1 MENPV
6 GQLIQNILEQFI
18 KPSEDFGHIGI
29 IRNVST
35 LIRVHSEKLALLGEI
50 SFPSKPEIWFNYF
63 KDSMQKLNEN
73 IFHMLKPNDF
83 GSDEQK
89 LHFLQVAATWDLPV
103 ERLIVNPERCHVY
116 LKRTSIIKQT
126 ISHILTDKNYGQL
139 KKLETRYVYIEPLEE
154 DTRVLQDLSL
164 YRSKLLYNALENV
177 VRYSGWIKVNDLSF
191 KQCLHLKIKSVRAK
205 DIQDSQG
212 NAVVA
217 KCGIVVDPLNN
228 GGLCKMPATEYLSL
242 RSNDM
247 HLMAQH
253 KYGVRVKQDARFCAL
268 MKRLGYAAV
277 TVDLLEVKHTS
288 PVKIIRCGQ
297 SRSKG
302 ASFIFYNSARLESL
316 LRSFDE
322 RVANGDYEPLPPLN
336 SVNWELLNEEKE
348 WQLVFVYL
356 TGFPDLVERCLDQ
369 LERGLCAIHLI
380 IRFLHNMVG
389 VFSIYYRRTRILTEK
404 RDHLMPTLYAHI
416 YLIKAV
422 REILNKTLLLL
433 DIEPAE
439 FM

>member
-1 MENPV
+1 MQNPV
-6 GQLIQNILEQFI
+6 NQLIQNILEQFV
-18 KPSEDFGHIGI
+18 KPSEDFGV
-29 IRNVST
+29 IRSVST
-35 LIRVHSEKLALLGEI
+35 FIKVHSEKLTLLGEV
-50 SFPSKPEIWFNYF
+50 SFPSKPEIWFNHF
-63 KDSMQKLNEN
+63 NDCRQKLNEN
-73 IFHMLKPNDF
+73 IFHMLKPNNF
-83 GSDEQK
+83 ESDEQK

-116 LKRTSIIKQT
+116 LKRTDIIKRT

-139 KKLETRYVYIEPLEE
+139 KKLEKRYVYIEPLEE
-154 DTRVLQDLSL
+154 DTRVLQDLSS
-164 YRSKLLYNALENV
+164 YRIKLLYNALQNV
-177 VRYSGWIKVNDLSF
+177 LCYSSWTKVNDLSF
-191 KQCLHLKIKSVRAK
+191 KQCLHLKVESVRAK
-205 DIQDSQG
+205 DVQG
-212 NAVVA
+212 LQGTAVVA
-217 KCGIVVDPLNN
+217 KCGLVVDPLSN
-228 GGLCKMPATEYLSL
+228 GGLCKMPATEYLNL

-247 HLMAQH
+247 YLMAQH
-253 KYGVRVKQDARFCAL
+253 KYGVRVKQDVRFCAL
-268 MKRLGYAAV
+268 MKRLGSAAV
-277 TVDLLEVKHTS
+277 SVDLLEVKHSS

-322 RVANGDYEPLPPLN
+322 RVTNGDYESLPPLN

-348 WQLVFVYL
+348 WELVFVYL
-356 TGFPDLVERCLDQ
+356 IGFPDLVERCLDQ

-380 IRFLHNMVG
+380 TRFLHKMVG
-389 VFSIYYRRTRILTEK
+389 VFSIYYRKTRILTEK

-416 YLIKAV
+416 YLIKAI
-422 REILNKTLLLL
+422 REVLNKTLLLL